1 MLRLQRQQL
10 VQAVAIQFIIA
21 QDVEIVIQIIILI
34 RLVIIMNRFKDLRL
48 VRIMEKPYL
57 LVRYAEMV
65 IMKQMELCQRGI
77 II

>member
-34 RLVIIMNRFKDLRL
+34 RLVIIMNRFTDLRL
-48 VRIMEKPYL
+48 VRIMEKPYFL
-57 LVRYAEMV
+57 
-65 IMKQMELCQRGI
+65 IRGI
-77 II
+77 SVLIT